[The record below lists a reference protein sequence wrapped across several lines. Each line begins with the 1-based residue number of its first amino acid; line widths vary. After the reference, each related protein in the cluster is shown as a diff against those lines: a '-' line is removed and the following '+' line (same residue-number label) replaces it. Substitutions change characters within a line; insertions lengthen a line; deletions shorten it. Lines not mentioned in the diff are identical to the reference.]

1 MQQPSS
7 VRDLREAHMNKSS
20 ELDSRGRPMGVDVI
34 ASVTMQLVS
43 ARDLKRLPMPW
54 GSMML
59 LLLLLLMLL
68 APILRVS
75 KHS

>member
-1 MQQPSS
+1 
-7 VRDLREAHMNKSS
+7 
-20 ELDSRGRPMGVDVI
+20 MGVDVI
-34 ASVTMQLVS
+34 ASVTRQLMR

-75 KHS
+75 KHSLNSSLISITSAITEPSTS